1 MEMRLTEEAGK
12 LIEMGTET
20 AGWLKFR
27 STEDAGWLKR
37 YELGKKDD

>member
-1 MEMRLTEEAGK
+1 MRLTEEAGK